1 MPDAFQTVPTG
12 ARPRMVSVS
21 KYVPYR
27 GIPHA
32 GGQYLVQHYR
42 ALARRFDVEVISPST
57 PMNREAM
64 SQPRDSV
71 ARVDLLPGRGP
82 FRHGRFKLMADVDSV
97 LRGSSA
103 TADVV
108 AEFRW
113 NRRLRAELADA
124 RLVEFQWTEMAALAP
139 AVRRIAPQAKTV
151 FVAHDVITQR
161 WRRRAAEAP
170 SPLVRSA
177 YSAAAWRS
185 LDRERRSMLAVDRVI
200 VFSEKD
206 AEIALD
212 IAPAARVE
220 VVPPGLGEAEPGA
233 AAARPDRRPTHPTV
247 LFTGAMNRPDN
258 YEGVLWFLEAVWPDV
273 CEQAPNARF
282 VIAGADPPPRLRQRA
297 AEFTNVELTGY
308 VDSLEPYYAA
318 ADVMVVPLFTG
329 AGVKFKTIDAMLRGI
344 PVVSTPVGAEG
355 LGDASLYAGVTTDAV
370 DFARSI
376 VATIASPAAAPTARA
391 LEWASERFG
400 FEGFAARLTA
410 VYGQLIEGGAR

>member
-1 MPDAFQTVPTG
+1 MPDAFPTVPPG
-12 ARPRMVSVS
+12 ARPRLVSVS

-42 ALARRFDVEVISPST
+42 ALARRFDVEVVSPST
-57 PMNREAM
+57 PLNRDALE
-64 SQPRDSV
+64 QPRDSV
-71 ARVDLLPGRGP
+71 ARVDLLPGKGP

-139 AVRRIAPQAKTV
+139 VVRRIAPQARTV

-161 WRRRAAEAP
+161 WRRRAAEAS

-206 AEIALD
+206 AEIAVD
-212 IAPAARVE
+212 IAPTARVE
-220 VVPPGLGEAEPGA
+220 VVPPGLGQAEPGTA
-233 AAARPDRRPTHPTV
+233 PPPAQPRSARPTV

-258 YEGVLWFLEAVWPDV
+258 HEGVLWFLEAVWPDV
-273 CEQAPNARF
+273 CELAPNARF
-282 VIAGADPPPRLRQRA
+282 VIAGADPPQRLRQRA
-297 AEFTNVELTGY
+297 EEFTNVELTGY

-355 LGDASLYAGVTTDAV
+355 LGDPSLYVDVTTDAGA
-370 DFARSI
+370 FARA
-376 VATIASPAAAPTARA
+376 VVETIADPESAPTARA
-391 LEWASERFG
+391 REWASLRFG
-400 FEGFAARLTA
+400 FEGFAERLTT
-410 VYGQLIEGGAR
+410 VYEQLMDGGGR